1 MAMIN
6 YMKGKVEEFEK
17 YLDQEIAILENPNI
31 TYYIVYDFIETMVRR
46 VRLWINQQAHL
57 PPENLPEQFRQEY
70 LEARNYY
77 LSKVEDDLTH
87 HSRKYDPMD
96 GSVWEDVSK
105 ELSNLA
111 LFVKHLR
118 ENVTKSVP

>member
-1 MAMIN
+1 MAMMD

-17 YLDQEIAILENPNI
+17 YLDQEITILENESI

-46 VRLWINQQAHL
+46 VRLWINQHAHL
-57 PPENLPEQFRQEY
+57 PPDNFPAELRQEY

-77 LSKVEDDLTH
+77 LSKVEDDLAH
-87 HSRKYDPMD
+87 HSRKYNPFD

-111 LFVKHLR
+111 LFAKNLR
-118 ENVTKSVP
+118 ENVTKPTP